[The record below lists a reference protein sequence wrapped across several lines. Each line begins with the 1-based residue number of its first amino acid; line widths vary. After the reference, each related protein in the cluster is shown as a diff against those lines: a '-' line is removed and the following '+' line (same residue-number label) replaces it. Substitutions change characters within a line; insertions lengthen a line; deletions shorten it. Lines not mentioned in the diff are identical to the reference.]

1 MSESQTTKRS
11 VLGSPVLR
19 RIVLTLVPGGIAY
32 AVTTLFKQD
41 QIWAIMLATFI
52 GGVALVV
59 QFLAEFDDRLRTVEV
74 EHAGRVHA
82 LEELQRRHT
91 AEIERVVR
99 EGFTKVNDAT
109 RLFSLV
115 EASALRTEV
124 VTQFVKHS
132 TQIGPTPPLIFDL
145 AQAEIGRM
153 SDFLREVATGGDVT
167 YEGEDRDWLIGLT
180 RHAQK
185 TIHATSLT
193 TVDGGGT
200 GYDGGLWTSDLG
212 HRYLEVQRDA
222 VQRGVVVR
230 RVFVLDRRESAA
242 DRGLQQICRIH
253 RELGINVRI
262 LDPATLPTVG
272 RNQLFDFILFDG
284 AVSYEVSTG
293 SRIEDTMSPIVVN
306 TRLILGEQR
315 VQQRTARFA
324 LLWEAAKEFTG

>member
-1 MSESQTTKRS
+1 MSDGRTTKRS
-11 VLGSPVLR
+11 VFGSPVLR
-19 RIVLTLVPGGIAY
+19 RIVLTLVPSAIAY
-32 AVTTLFKQD
+32 AVTTLFQQD

-59 QFLAEFDDRLRTVEV
+59 QFLAEFDDRLRGVEI

-82 LEELQRRHT
+82 LEESQRRHA
-91 AEIERVVR
+91 AEIESVVR
-99 EGFTKVNDAT
+99 HGFTKVNDAT

-132 TQIGPTPPLIFDL
+132 TQIGPAPALIFDL

-180 RHAQK
+180 RHARS
-185 TIHATSLT
+185 TIDATSLT

-200 GYDGGLWTSDLG
+200 GYGDGLWTSDLG

-222 VQRGVVVR
+222 VQRGVVIR
-230 RVFVLDRRESAA
+230 RVFVLDRRVSAP
-242 DRGLQQICRIH
+242 DSGLQEICRIH

-262 LDPATLPTVG
+262 LDPAALPTVG

-284 AVSYEVSTG
+284 SVSYEVSTG

-306 TRLILGEQR
+306 TRLVLGEQR
-315 VQQRTARFA
+315 LRQRTARFA
-324 LLWEAAKEFTG
+324 VLWEAAKEFTG